1 MLDNLGQILPVAA
14 ERFGDK
20 TALIVGEQH
29 FSFAALND
37 LADRLAGGLAEI
49 GVGAGDRVTI
59 YGANSWEWIVSYYA
73 VPKLGAV
80 LNPINVMLTPEE
92 VAYVANDCGAKVVL
106 ASKEKGEG
114 ILDIGGR
121 TGVEALVL
129 FGDDLPPGST
139 AFNALIERPAPG
151 LTPAPVAPDDLS
163 TICYTSGTTG
173 HPKGAMLSH
182 RAVIYN
188 TAMTATMHVRTAADS
203 VASALPC
210 ARVYGNVMMNGCF
223 LYGMILVL
231 HPVFDAAA
239 VLASI
244 QEHQVT
250 MFEGVPTMF
259 LYMLADPAFDDYD
272 LSSLVKC
279 TVGGQTMAVA
289 KMEEV
294 EERFGCPLIELW
306 GMTEL
311 AGLGTTFSAYGPRR
325 HGSIGVALPGVECRI
340 AAVDDAATTLM
351 RGKVGEFMVKG
362 PIVMDGYY
370 NNEQGTGEA
379 IEPDGWLHTG
389 DLATMD
395 EAGRVFIV
403 DRKKDMVLTA
413 GYNVYPAEI
422 ERVIATHPAVA
433 LVAAGPQ
440 ANEAK
445 GETAKAYVVLKEGAT
460 CSADDI
466 ITHCRESLAAYKVPR
481 SVQFVADLPKT
492 STGKI
497 MRRKLKTLDE

>member
-1 MLDNLGQILPVAA
+1 MLDSLGQVLPAA
-14 ERFGDK
+14 AAQFGDK
-20 TALIVGEQH
+20 TALIVDERR
-29 FSFAALND
+29 FSFAALDN
-37 LADRLAGGLAEI
+37 LADRLAGGLAGI
-49 GVGAGDRVTI
+49 GVGPGDRVTI
-59 YGANSWEWIVSYYA
+59 YAANSWEWIVSYYA

-80 LNPINVMLTPEE
+80 LNPINVMLTPDE
-92 VAYVANDCGAKVVL
+92 VAYVANDCGAKVIL
-106 ASKEKGEG
+106 ASKDKGEG
-114 ILDIGGR
+114 ILDIKEQ
-121 TGVEALVL
+121 TGVRELIL
-129 FGDDLPPGST
+129 FGDDLPPGVT

-188 TAMTATMHVRTAADS
+188 TAMTATMHVRTAVDS
-203 VASALPC
+203 VVSALPC
-210 ARVYGNVMMNGCF
+210 AHVYGNVVMNGCF
-223 LYGMILVL
+223 LYGMTLVL

-239 VLASI
+239 MLASI
-244 QEHQVT
+244 QEHRVT

-259 LYMLADPAFDDYD
+259 LYMLADPGFDDYD

-311 AGLGTTFSAYGPRR
+311 AGLGTTFSPYGPRL

-340 AAVDDAATTLM
+340 AAIDDAATTLAP
-351 RGKVGEFMVKG
+351 GEEGEFMVRG

-370 NNEQGTGEA
+370 NNEQGTRET

-389 DLATMD
+389 DVATMD

-403 DRKKDMVLTA
+403 DRKKDMILSA

-422 ERVIATHPAVA
+422 ERVIASHPAVA
-433 LVAAGPQ
+433 LVGAGPQ
-440 ANEAK
+440 AHEAK
-445 GETAKAYVVLKEGAT
+445 GETAKAYVVLKEGAS
-460 CSADDI
+460 CSADEI
-466 ITHCRESLAAYKVPR
+466 IAHCRESLAAYKVPR
-481 SVQFVADLPKT
+481 AVQFVADLPKT